1 MIKRDAIIFGYNE
14 YARQIARNI
23 GGQFRSVRLYTQSE
37 AELKIGQERGY
48 DMAQFDLGDDW
59 DDIARDYLLEDLL
72 IFCALEDDAENIFIT
87 ISLRAAFS
95 DVTIVSLAKNQ
106 ENANKLKIAGA
117 NKVMAIL
124 QTTANVI
131 TEILEKPIVT
141 ELMHNILYE
150 KSKLEIAQ
158 ILIEEEFSVV
168 GKSLHDIAWHDEYGV
183 IILAVVDR
191 ELGTSFIFTSKGYN
205 HRVDPGDL
213 LVVIGYDHDIQIFKE
228 AIRGKTD
235 G

>member
-23 GGQFRSVRLYTQSE
+23 EGQFRSVRLYTQSE
-37 AELKIGQERGY
+37 ADLKSGTDRGF
-48 DMAQFDLGDDW
+48 DMALFDLGDEW
-59 DDIARDYLLEDLL
+59 DDIARDYALDELL
-72 IFCALEDDAENIFIT
+72 IFCALEDDAENIFVT

-106 ENANKLKIAGA
+106 ENVNKLKIAGA
-117 NKVMAIL
+117 NKVMAVL

-141 ELMHNILYE
+141 ELMHDILYE

-158 ILIEEEFSVV
+158 IPIEAEYSIV
-168 GKSLHDIAWHDEYGV
+168 GQSLHDITWHDEYGV

-191 ELGTSFIFTSKGYN
+191 ELGTSFIFTSKGHS
-205 HRVDPGDL
+205 HRLDPGDL
-213 LVVIGYDHDIQIFKE
+213 LIVIGYDHDIQTFKE
-228 AIRGKTD
+228 AIRGEH